1 MHDYTTAD
9 LDPETRGMLDFAVK
23 LTREPTAMQ
32 ESDVQTLRGLGLS
45 DEQILSV
52 VGITCLFN
60 FMNRL
65 ADGLGVDIG
74 AQRQEAMDR
83 WVTGPARDLDWLWAA
98 KGTRV

>member
-1 MHDYTTAD
+1 M
-9 LDPETRGMLDFAVK
+9 V
-23 LTREPTAMQ
+23 
-32 ESDVQTLRGLGLS
+32 ESDVLTLRELGMS

-74 AQRQEAMDR
+74 PERQEAMER
-83 WVTGPARDLDWLWAA
+83 WVTGPARDQGWLWAPREL
-98 KGTRV
+98 RVTN

>member
-1 MHDYTTAD
+1 
-9 LDPETRGMLDFAVK
+9 
-23 LTREPTAMQ
+23 MQ
-32 ESDVQTLRGLGLS
+32 ESDVLTLRELGLS

-74 AQRQEAMDR
+74 PERQEAMER
-83 WVTGPARDLDWLWAA
+83 WVTGPARNQDWLWAPRES
-98 KGTRV
+98 RVTN

>member
-1 MHDYTTAD
+1 
-9 LDPETRGMLDFAVK
+9 
-23 LTREPTAMQ
+23 MQ
-32 ESDVQTLRGLGLS
+32 ESDVLTLRELGLS

-74 AQRQEAMDR
+74 PERQEAMER
-83 WVTGPARDLDWLWAA
+83 WVTGPARNQDWLWVS
-98 KGTRV
+98 KELKVES

>member
-1 MHDYTTAD
+1 
-9 LDPETRGMLDFAVK
+9 MLDFATK
-23 LTREPTAMQ
+23 LTREPTRMQ
-32 ESDVQTLRGLGLS
+32 EADVQTLRELGLS

-74 AQRQEAMDR
+74 PERQRAMES
-83 WVTGPARDLDWLWAA
+83 WVTGPARKQDWLWAF
-98 KGTRV
+98 KGAQV